1 MGTHQELFLK
11 MPKAEKCQE
20 AQPDVPWLQ
29 GHSGW
34 QGCWRR
40 GWPSPWVAQGESIHG
55 NWGFIVRVGIF
66 ITLSETLSTSL
77 PGRMLS
83 CPEVYERG
91 FQLGGFNDKQV
102 QFKGEL

>member
-1 MGTHQELFLK
+1 MGTYQELFLK
-11 MPKAEKCQE
+11 MTKAQKCQE
-20 AQPDVPWLQ
+20 EQPDAPWFQ

-34 QGCWRR
+34 QDCWRR
-40 GWPSPWVAQGESIHG
+40 AGHHLGWPRESPSRANGVLLYVWEYLS
-55 NWGFIVRVGIF
+55 
-66 ITLSETLSTSL
+66 LSETLSTSL

>member
-1 MGTHQELFLK
+1 MPRGTARCTLAPGTQ
-11 MPKAEKCQE
+11 
-20 AQPDVPWLQ
+20 WLA
-29 GHSGW
+29 GLLEEGLAITL
-34 QGCWRR
+34 G
-40 GWPSPWVAQGESIHG
+40 GPGESIHG